1 MSNRKNAS
9 DSSGKRNSYG
19 WIIRIFIITLLLSA
33 ALSFISEVSL
43 SAAEVYIAVI
53 VLFIFISIGVFFD
66 CIGVAIASASLTPFI
81 SMSSKRIKGAD
92 ESVYLLK
99 RANVAAN
106 ICNDVIG
113 DICGIVSGTA
123 GAALTLA
130 IRGKAG
136 NTNMVIT
143 GVVISALIAALTV
156 GGKAVGKQIAL
167 KDGKDIVLAV
177 GRFMH
182 LIKIL
187 PVKDK

>member
-1 MSNRKNAS
+1 
-9 DSSGKRNSYG
+9 
-19 WIIRIFIITLLLSA
+19 
-33 ALSFISEVSL
+33 
-43 SAAEVYIAVI
+43 
-53 VLFIFISIGVFFD
+53 
-66 CIGVAIASASLTPFI
+66 
-81 SMSSKRIKGAD
+81 MSSKRIKGAD